1 MLITKIAAK
10 NYKTYKELDLDL
22 SVNPDQPIVL
32 IGGQNGGGKTT
43 LFQAIYSALYGLDI
57 KDAAHFKRLIT
68 ASVQFTD
75 DIKIELEIDFKGK
88 VLSQDFPYKIKRVYA
103 LNTQNNPVES
113 VTLNFNGDIFTY
125 GTAMPASKRTKME
138 AEVNKIIKAN
148 LPKEL
153 SKYFLFDAMESGDL
167 LKEDY
172 LSRVIKENIENVMG
186 FNKYMHLGEAAHKLK
201 ERYIA
206 DTIEIQSERIA
217 YQKLL
222 DTKSEVEAKIK
233 SLKEEQQIK
242 LGYSIDKKDFYKKA
256 KEGKNLQQEYK
267 DQINLLEARIAELKD
282 KEVEYLHWVNKY
294 AEEIE
299 LQAFVPKLVDTI
311 REELELILS
320 KSEVMGSNDNFTE
333 LQLNYI
339 NDRINRFFI
348 EKKYTDVAPDQL
360 AMEITDY
367 IRTDLKK
374 EESENDF
381 AFFSEEELTSIRLL
395 LNQTSI
401 NNFNFIYH
409 TKEILQKELKQL
421 PILKADLAEAKSH
434 TSNDESAVIEAYEN
448 NESILNDLKASISS
462 LEDEI
467 VRINTEINRYDI
479 SEEEIPNPKL
489 EILKK
494 IEPVFDQISNALLK
508 AKKNRIEETMK
519 EDLNATLVAYSNQV
533 GKVELSEKLNDLT
546 FKIYHISGN
555 EIYLEEL
562 NAASKQIIVQVL
574 LKALHQFGDYNP
586 PVMIDTVMG
595 YLDEESRASLLE
607 NYFPMLSHQTIL
619 LSTDS
624 EIRTDKDL
632 MKIEEFISKKYTLE
646 RDKENQYTNVREGYF
661 NV

>member
-68 ASVQFTD
+68 ASVPFTD

-88 VLSQDFPYKIKRVYA
+88 VLSQDFLYKIKRVYA

-125 GTAMPASKRTKME
+125 GTAMPPSQRTKME

-233 SLKEEQQIK
+233 SLKEEQHIK

-294 AEEIE
+294 AEEVE

-320 KSEVMGSNDNFTE
+320 KAEVMGSNDNFTA

-348 EKKYTDVAPDQL
+348 EKKCTDVAPDQL
-360 AMEITDY
+360 ATEITDY

-448 NESILNDLKASISS
+448 NESILNDLKANISS
-462 LEDEI
+462 LEGEV

-546 FKIYHISGN
+546 FKIYHKSGN

-661 NV
+661 NA

>member
-43 LFQAIYSALYGLDI
+43 LFQAIYAALYGLEI

-68 ASVQFTD
+68 ASVPFTD

-88 VLSQDFPYKIKRVYA
+88 VLSQDFLYKIKRVYA
-103 LNTQNNPVES
+103 LNTQKNPVES
-113 VTLNFNGDIFTY
+113 VSLNFNGDIFTY
-125 GTAMPASKRTKME
+125 GSAMPFSQRNKME

-186 FNKYMHLGEAAHKLK
+186 FNKYLHLGEAAHKLK

-222 DTKSEVEAKIK
+222 DTKSDVEAKIK
-233 SLKEEQQIK
+233 LLKEEQQIK

-267 DQINLLEARIAELKD
+267 DQINLLENRIAELKD

-294 AEEIE
+294 AEEVE

-320 KSEVMGSNDNFTE
+320 KTEVMGSNDNFTA

-339 NDRINRFFI
+339 NDRINRFFK
-348 EKKYTDVAPDQL
+348 ENKYAYVAPEQL
-360 AMEITDY
+360 ASEITDY

-374 EESENDF
+374 EESGNDF
-381 AFFSEEELTSIRLL
+381 GFLSDEELNSIRLL

-401 NNFNFIYH
+401 NNFKFIYH

-434 TSNDESAVIEAYEN
+434 TSNDESAVIDAYEN

-462 LEDEI
+462 LEGEV

-546 FKIYHISGN
+546 FKIYHKSGN

-646 RDKENQYTNVREGYF
+646 RDKENQYTNVRVGYF
-661 NV
+661 NA

>member
-68 ASVQFTD
+68 ASVPFTD

-88 VLSQDFPYKIKRVYA
+88 VLSQDFLYKIKRVYA

-125 GTAMPASKRTKME
+125 GTAMPASQRTKME

-294 AEEIE
+294 AEEVE

-320 KSEVMGSNDNFTE
+320 KNEVMGSNDNFTA

-339 NDRINRFFI
+339 NDRIIRFFI
-348 EKKYTDVAPDQL
+348 EKKYTDVAPEQL
-360 AMEITDY
+360 ATEITDY
-367 IRTDLKK
+367 IKTDLKK

-448 NESILNDLKASISS
+448 NESILNDLKANIRS
-462 LEDEI
+462 LEGEV

-508 AKKNRIEETMK
+508 AKKNRIEQTMK

-546 FKIYHISGN
+546 FKIYHKSGN
-555 EIYLEEL
+555 EIYLEQL

-632 MKIEEFISKKYTLE
+632 IKIEEFISKKYTLE

-661 NV
+661 NA